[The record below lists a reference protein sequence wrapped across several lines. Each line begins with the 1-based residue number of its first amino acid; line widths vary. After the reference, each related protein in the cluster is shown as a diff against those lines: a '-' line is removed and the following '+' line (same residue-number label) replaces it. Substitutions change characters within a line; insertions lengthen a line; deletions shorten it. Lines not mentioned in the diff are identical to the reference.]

1 MRLITFNLR
10 FENERDGENAW
21 SFRRELIA
29 RMIRRYAP
37 SVLGTQEG
45 RWGQLRYLEAHLPEY
60 VLHAHDRVIDETS
73 QYPTLFVRK
82 EAFEIQGAE
91 EFWLSSTPE
100 VHLSKD
106 WDSAFPR
113 MMSAARLR
121 CRSTGFVFWAAVT
134 HLDHRG
140 VEARFRQAGILADWV
155 AERNEPAVVLGDFND
170 APGSP
175 AHEVLT
181 SGTTG
186 LIDTWTQK
194 HEDGGEASFTHH
206 GFEGVPGKARMDW
219 ILASRCFQVEDVRI
233 LRDREEGRY
242 PSDHFPVLADLG
254 CPGSPKAAEGSS
266 PRP

>member
-21 SFRRELIA
+21 SRRRELVV

-45 RWGQLRYLEAHLPEY
+45 RWGQLRYLEEHLPEY
-60 VLHAHDRVIDETS
+60 VLHVYNRVIDETS

-82 EAFEIQGAE
+82 ESFEITGAD
-91 EFWLSSTPE
+91 EFWLSSTPR

-121 CRSTGFVFWAAVT
+121 CRSTGAVLWAAVT

-140 VEARFRQAGILADWV
+140 AEARYHQAAILADWV
-155 AERNEPAVVLGDFND
+155 GDRSEPAVVLGDFND
-170 APGSP
+170 PPGSP
-175 AHEVLT
+175 AHAVLT
-181 SGTTG
+181 SKATG
-186 LIDTWTQK
+186 LIDAWTQR
-194 HEDGGEASFTHH
+194 HAEEGEASFTHH

-219 ILASRCFQVEDVRI
+219 ILADRCFRVEDIRI

-242 PSDHFPVLADLG
+242 PSDHFPVLADLS
-254 CPGSPKAAEGSS
+254 CPGRPKPEEAASPGT
-266 PRP
+266 